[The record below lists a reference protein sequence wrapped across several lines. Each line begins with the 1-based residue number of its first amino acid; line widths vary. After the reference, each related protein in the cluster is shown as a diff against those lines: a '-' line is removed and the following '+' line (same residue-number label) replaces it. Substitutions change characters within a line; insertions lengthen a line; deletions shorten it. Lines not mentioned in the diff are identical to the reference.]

1 MPTITPFLWFDNNLE
16 EALTFYASIFDD
28 MMVMDLSR
36 TGPAATD
43 PLFSAR
49 FRIHGQDL
57 LAINGGPLFPFTEA
71 FSLFVSV
78 DGQAEVDRLWD
89 GLTDG
94 GEPSQCGW
102 LKDRF
107 GLSWQIVPGRLMEL
121 LGDPDPGR
129 ATRARNA
136 MLAMSRIEI
145 AELEAAADAVP
156 EDEAEAAGDA

>member
-1 MPTITPFLWFDNNLE
+1 MPTITPFLWFDDDLE
-16 EALTFYASIFDD
+16 DALAFYATVFDD
-28 MMVMDLSR
+28 MTVVDLSR

-49 FRIHGQDL
+49 FRIHGQDM

-71 FSLFVSV
+71 ISMFVSV
-78 DGQAEVDRLWD
+78 DGQAEVDRLWEA
-89 GLTDG
+89 LTDG
-94 GEPSQCGW
+94 GEPSRCGW

-107 GLSWQIVPGRLMEL
+107 GLSWQIVPRRLMEL

-129 ATRARNA
+129 AGRARDA

-145 AELEAAADAVP
+145 AELEAAADRA
-156 EDEAEAAGDA
+156 